1 MQHWSIDGEDI
12 VGKSDVPLGVSTYLL
27 SDQHFTDFRSVPSLR
42 PAVRRHLTF
51 LAHLWRSVDISR
63 KHSPW

>member
-42 PAVRRHLTF
+42 PAVRNTR
-51 LAHLWRSVDISR
+51 AC
-63 KHSPW
+63 

>member
-27 SDQHFTDFRSVPSLR
+27 SDQHFTDFRSVP
-42 PAVRRHLTF
+42 
-51 LAHLWRSVDISR
+51 
-63 KHSPW
+63 